1 MSNLAP
7 AVGFSVKVIEVLAE
21 SNTPI
26 GISEISRRTD
36 INKNMVSRILNT
48 LEEENWVQC
57 DDKFGYNLTL
67 LPFCLSSKV
76 VSRTTLANVG
86 VPLLQKFWKEY
97 GESTYLGIL
106 HEDEVLYLT
115 HFDSIKKVRV
125 AGVVGGS
132 YPLYCTGPGKAL
144 LAFSGD
150 DYIENYLDGRELK
163 KYTQNTITDRFELK
177 KELETIRKRGYSLDN
192 EEYGHGII
200 CMSAPIFDHTR
211 TAIGVIG
218 CSLSTVYCSVEEIY
232 DRCGQRLMQTAEQI
246 SKCMGCVFV

>member
-57 DDKFGYNLTL
+57 DDKFGYSLTL

-115 HFDSIKKVRV
+115 HFDSIQKVRV

-163 KYTQNTITDRFELK
+163 KYTHNTITDRFELK

-246 SKCMGCVFV
+246 SNCMGCVFV